1 MTGEREPSA
10 VPADYDD
17 DPERFRLAR
26 SVQRRHGGVP
36 DSTSAWRAASPT
48 SIRASVL
55 DVGCGEGELA
65 RHLADGA
72 WLGVDSSREM
82 LTRAPAPA
90 VLADAAALPF
100 PDGSFDAVALLYVL
114 YHLQEPASALS
125 EAHRVL
131 RPGGLLAVAAP
142 SRYWDASS
150 AHVADGRRDRRLPRR
165 QGHRA
170 DPSPRGRVDHCPP
183 LTVTKRGALAFAR
196 KARAAGG

>member
-1 MTGEREPSA
+1 M
-10 VPADYDD
+10 
-17 DPERFRLAR
+17 
-26 SVQRRHGGVP
+26 
-36 DSTSAWRAASPT
+36 
-48 SIRASVL
+48 L

-65 RHLADGA
+65 RHLPDGA

-142 SRYWDASS
+142 SRYWDAPLTLPTAGAIRAFLSRTRALEARRS
-150 AHVADGRRDRRLPRR
+150 HRRDQARRAGL
-165 QGHRA
+165 
-170 DPSPRGRVDHCPP
+170 
-183 LTVTKRGALAFAR
+183 AR